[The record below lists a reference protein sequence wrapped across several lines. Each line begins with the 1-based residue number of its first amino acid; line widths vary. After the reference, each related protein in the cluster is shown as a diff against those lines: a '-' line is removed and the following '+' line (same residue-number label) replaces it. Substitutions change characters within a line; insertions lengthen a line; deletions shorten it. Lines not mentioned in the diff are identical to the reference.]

1 MRYTERRDA
10 MLRALAAAH
19 GAAKQRFLA
28 TSEHCRRTL
37 GRMVAD
43 GIVVRHPQHVI
54 ALPGTDRPTIIARRL
69 GGLIACAHAME
80 HYGIALQKSPG
91 SRLHIIA
98 PYDQHP
104 VDGIGRVTIHR
115 NADTPI
121 DPLGSPFADQETAIL
136 TLMRCASELDALI
149 ALDCAL
155 RGGLVTRTQLLARLR
170 GPRNGPMRALLARAD
185 PKARSILET
194 IARYELEEAG
204 APPEVA
210 VETPTGELDLV
221 LGQRLAIETD
231 GHAFH
236 SSLADWTQDRRRDQ
250 WLLRHGMTP
259 LRLTAQQVLAHRTVE
274 IVRPIAGR
282 LGCWPGRAT

>member
-54 ALPGTDRPTIIARRL
+54 ALPGTERPTIIARRL

-80 HYGIALQKSPG
+80 HYGIALQESPG

-104 VDGIGRVTIHR
+104 VDGIGRVIIHR
-115 NADTPI
+115 NAGAPI

-136 TLMRCASELDALI
+136 TFMRCTSELDALI

-155 RGGLVTRTQLLARLR
+155 RGGLVTR
-170 GPRNGPMRALLARAD
+170 AD
-185 PKARSILET
+185 PKARSLHP
-194 IARYELEEAG
+194 G
-204 APPEVA
+204 
-210 VETPTGELDLV
+210 D
-221 LGQRLAIETD
+221 
-231 GHAFH
+231 H
-236 SSLADWTQDRRRDQ
+236 
-250 WLLRHGMTP
+250 
-259 LRLTAQQVLAHRTVE
+259 
-274 IVRPIAGR
+274 RPIRAG
-282 LGCWPGRAT
+282 GGRRSAGGRR

>member
-54 ALPGTDRPTIIARRL
+54 ALPGTERPTIIARRL

-80 HYGIALQKSPG
+80 HYGIALQESPG

-104 VDGIGRVTIHR
+104 VDGIGRVIIHR
-115 NADTPI
+115 NAGAPI

-136 TLMRCASELDALI
+136 TFMRCTSELDALI

-155 RGGLVTRTQLLARLR
+155 RGGLVTRAQLLARLR

-185 PKARSILET
+185 PKARSLHP
-194 IARYELEEAG
+194 G
-204 APPEVA
+204 
-210 VETPTGELDLV
+210 
-221 LGQRLAIETD
+221 
-231 GHAFH
+231 
-236 SSLADWTQDRRRDQ
+236 DRRRS
-250 WLLRHGMTP
+250 P
-259 LRLTAQQVLAHRTVE
+259 LRRPPANSTSSWDSVLRSRPTATPSTPPWPTGRRT
-274 IVRPIAGR
+274 AA
-282 LGCWPGRAT
+282 ATSGSCGTA

>member
-54 ALPGTDRPTIIARRL
+54 ALPGTERPTIIARRL

-80 HYGIALQKSPG
+80 HYGIALQESPG

-104 VDGIGRVTIHR
+104 VDGIGRVIIHR
-115 NADTPI
+115 NAGAPI

-136 TLMRCASELDALI
+136 TFMRCTSELDALI

-155 RGGLVTRTQLLARLR
+155 RGGLVTRAQLLARLR

-185 PKARSILET
+185 PKARSLHPGDHRPI
-194 IARYELEEAG
+194 RAG
-204 APPEVA
+204 GGRRSGDSVLRSRPTATPSTPPW
-210 VETPTGELDLV
+210 PTG
-221 LGQRLAIETD
+221 
-231 GHAFH
+231 
-236 SSLADWTQDRRRDQ
+236 RR
-250 WLLRHGMTP
+250 
-259 LRLTAQQVLAHRTVE
+259 TAA
-274 IVRPIAGR
+274 
-282 LGCWPGRAT
+282 ATSGSCGTA